1 VFKWHHL
8 TYFADRSPHELNA
21 PQLPGVNNILRK
33 KERKNYMPI
42 MTWIKDE
49 TVAIITMTNGEN
61 RQNLVFA
68 KTLNAMLDEIVADKS
83 ITALIITSNDEKNF
97 SQGIDVVW
105 IMGQMEKNDHQPVS
119 DFINEMDIV
128 FKKLLLAPVP
138 SIAAIN
144 GHAFGNGS
152 ILSCACDFRFMRSDR
167 GFFCFPEVN
176 IGIPFRW
183 GMNAFVKKAI
193 PMHIL
198 SQMQFT
204 GNRYTA
210 PELEKNNIIVKAC
223 ANQEDLMAQAIAF
236 AKTFQKKRGILGE
249 MKKRL
254 YNDIIKVL
262 DSDFMPPS
270 AKINSLVM
278 SD

>member
-1 VFKWHHL
+1 
-8 TYFADRSPHELNA
+8 
-21 PQLPGVNNILRK
+21 
-33 KERKNYMPI
+33 MPI

-61 RQNLVFA
+61 RQNLEFA
-68 KTLNAMLDEIVADKS
+68 KTLNAMLDEIIADKS
-83 ITALIITSNDEKNF
+83 ISALIITSNDEKNF

-105 IMGQMEKNDHQPVS
+105 IMDNMQKNNHQPVT
-119 DFINEMDIV
+119 DFINEMDNV
-128 FKKLLLAPVP
+128 FKKLLLYPVP
-138 SIAAIN
+138 VIAAIN

-152 ILSCACDFRFMRSDR
+152 IISCACDFRFMRSDR

-193 PMHIL
+193 PLHIL

-210 PELEKNNIIVKAC
+210 PELEKHNIIVKAC
-223 ANQEDLMAQAIAF
+223 ANQEDLMASATAF
-236 AKTFQKKRGILGE
+236 AKTLQKKRGILGE

-254 YNDIIKVL
+254 YSDVIKVL

-270 AKINSLVM
+270 AKIDSLMM

>member
-1 VFKWHHL
+1 M
-8 TYFADRSPHELNA
+8 S
-21 PQLPGVNNILRK
+21 
-33 KERKNYMPI
+33 I
-42 MTWIKDE
+42 MNWVKDE
-49 TVAIITMTNGEN
+49 NVAIITMTNGEN

-68 KTLNAMLDEIVADKS
+68 KTLNAMLDEIIADKS

-97 SQGIDVVW
+97 SQGIDVEW
-105 IMGQMEKNDHQPVS
+105 IMGQMQKNEHQPVT
-119 DFINEMDIV
+119 DFINEMDNV
-128 FKKLLLAPVP
+128 FKKLLLYPVP
-138 SIAAIN
+138 VIAAIN

-152 ILSCACDFRFMRSDR
+152 IVSCACDFRFMRSDR

-193 PMHIL
+193 PLHIL

-204 GNRYTA
+204 GNRFTA
-210 PELEKNNIIVKAC
+210 QELEKHTIIVKAC
-223 ANQEDLMAQAIAF
+223 ANQEDLMAQTIAY

-254 YNDIIKVL
+254 YADIIKVL
-262 DSDFMPPS
+262 DSDFMPPT
-270 AKINSLVM
+270 AKIDSLVM
-278 SD
+278 PD

>member
-1 VFKWHHL
+1 
-8 TYFADRSPHELNA
+8 
-21 PQLPGVNNILRK
+21 
-33 KERKNYMPI
+33 MPI

-68 KTLNAMLDEIVADKS
+68 KTLNAMLDEIIADKS

-105 IMGQMEKNDHQPVS
+105 IMDHMQKNEHQPVI
-119 DFINEMDIV
+119 DFINEMDNV

-152 ILSCACDFRFMRSDR
+152 IMSCACDFRFMRSDR

-193 PMHIL
+193 PLHIL

-210 PELEKNNIIVKAC
+210 PDLEKHNIIVKAC
-223 ANQEDLMAQAIAF
+223 TNQEDLMASAIAF
-236 AKTFQKKRGILGE
+236 AKTLQKKRGILGE

>member
-1 VFKWHHL
+1 
-8 TYFADRSPHELNA
+8 
-21 PQLPGVNNILRK
+21 
-33 KERKNYMPI
+33 MPI

-68 KTLNAMLDEIVADKS
+68 KTLNNMLDEILADKS
-83 ITALIITSNDEKNF
+83 ITALIITSTDEKNF
-97 SQGIDVVW
+97 SQGIDVMW
-105 IMGQMEKNDHQPVS
+105 ITDLMQKNEHQPVI
-119 DFINEMDIV
+119 DFINEMDNV
-128 FKKLLLAPVP
+128 FKKLLLYPVP
-138 SIAAIN
+138 VIAAIN

-152 ILSCACDFRFMRSDR
+152 IMSCACDFRFMRSDR

-183 GMNAFVKKAI
+183 GMNAFVEKAI
-193 PMHIL
+193 PLHIL

-210 PELEKNNIIVKAC
+210 PELEKHNIIVKAC
-223 ANQEDLMAQAIAF
+223 ANQEDLMASAIAF
-236 AKTFQKKRGILGE
+236 AKTLQKKRGILGE
-249 MKKRL
+249 MKKRM

-270 AKINSLVM
+270 AKINSLMV

>member
-1 VFKWHHL
+1 
-8 TYFADRSPHELNA
+8 
-21 PQLPGVNNILRK
+21 
-33 KERKNYMPI
+33 MPI

-68 KTLNAMLDEIVADKS
+68 KTLNAMLDEIIADKTIS
-83 ITALIITSNDEKNF
+83 ALIITSNDEKNF
-97 SQGIDVVW
+97 SQGIDVMW
-105 IMGQMEKNDHQPVS
+105 ITDHMQKNEHQPVI
-119 DFINEMDIV
+119 DFINEMDNV
-128 FKKLLLAPVP
+128 FKKLLLYPVP
-138 SIAAIN
+138 VIAAIN

-152 ILSCACDFRFMRSDR
+152 IMSCACDFRFMRSDR

-193 PMHIL
+193 PLHIL

-210 PELEKNNIIVKAC
+210 PELEKHSIIVKAC
-223 ANQEDLMAQAIAF
+223 ANQEDLMASAIAF
-236 AKTFQKKRGILGE
+236 AKTLQKKRGILGE

-262 DSDFMPPS
+262 DSDFMPPT
-270 AKINSLVM
+270 AKINSLMV

>member
-1 VFKWHHL
+1 
-8 TYFADRSPHELNA
+8 
-21 PQLPGVNNILRK
+21 
-33 KERKNYMPI
+33 MPI

-61 RQNLVFA
+61 RQNLDFA
-68 KTLNAMLDEIVADKS
+68 KTLNAMLDEIIADKS
-83 ITALIITSNDEKNF
+83 ISALVITSNDEKNF

-105 IMGQMEKNDHQPVS
+105 IMDHMQKNEHQPVI
-119 DFINEMDIV
+119 DFINEMDNV
-128 FKKLLLAPVP
+128 FKKLLLYPVP
-138 SIAAIN
+138 VIAAIN

-152 ILSCACDFRFMRSDR
+152 IMSCACDFRFMRSDR

-193 PMHIL
+193 PLHIL
-198 SQMQFT
+198 SQMQFS

-210 PELEKNNIIVKAC
+210 PELEKHNIIVKAC
-223 ANQEDLMAQAIAF
+223 VNQEDLMASAIAF

-262 DSDFMPPS
+262 DSDFMPTS
-270 AKINSLVM
+270 AKINSLMM

>member
-1 VFKWHHL
+1 
-8 TYFADRSPHELNA
+8 
-21 PQLPGVNNILRK
+21 
-33 KERKNYMPI
+33 MPI

-68 KTLNAMLDEIVADKS
+68 QTLNAMLDEIIADKS

-97 SQGIDVVW
+97 SQGIDVQW
-105 IMGQMEKNDHQPVS
+105 IMDHMQKNEHQPVC
-119 DFINEMDIV
+119 DFINEMDNV
-128 FKKLLLAPVP
+128 FKKLLLYPVP
-138 SIAAIN
+138 VIAAIN

-152 ILSCACDFRFMRSDR
+152 IMSCACDFRFMRSDR

-193 PMHIL
+193 PLHIL

-210 PELEKNNIIVKAC
+210 PELEKHNIIVKAC
-223 ANQEDLMAQAIAF
+223 ANQEDLMASTIAF
-236 AKTFQKKRGILGE
+236 AKTLQKKRGILGE
-249 MKKRL
+249 MKKRM

-270 AKINSLVM
+270 AKINSLMV

>member
-1 VFKWHHL
+1 L
-8 TYFADRSPHELNA
+8 
-21 PQLPGVNNILRK
+21 K
-33 KERKNYMPI
+33 KGKEKNYMPI

-61 RQNLVFA
+61 RQNLDFA
-68 KTLNAMLDEIVADKS
+68 KTLNAMLDEIIADKS
-83 ITALIITSNDEKNF
+83 ISALVITSNDEKNF

-105 IMGQMEKNDHQPVS
+105 IMDHMQKNEHQPVI
-119 DFINEMDIV
+119 DFINEMDNV
-128 FKKLLLAPVP
+128 FKKLLLYPVP
-138 SIAAIN
+138 VIAAIN

-152 ILSCACDFRFMRSDR
+152 IMSCACDFRFMRSDR

-193 PMHIL
+193 PLHIL
-198 SQMQFT
+198 SQMQFS

-210 PELEKNNIIVKAC
+210 PELEKHNIIVKAC
-223 ANQEDLMAQAIAF
+223 VNQEDLMASAIAF

-262 DSDFMPPS
+262 DSDFMPTS
-270 AKINSLVM
+270 AKINSLMM